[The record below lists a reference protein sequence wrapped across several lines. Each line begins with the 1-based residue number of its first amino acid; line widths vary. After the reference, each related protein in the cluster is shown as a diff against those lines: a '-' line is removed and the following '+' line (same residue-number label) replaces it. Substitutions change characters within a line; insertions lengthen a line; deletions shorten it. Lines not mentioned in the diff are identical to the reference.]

1 MTRLPGVGPR
11 RAEDLARLGAARA
24 GELLT
29 VWPRRYQDRTRLV
42 PMAFLPIGETAIVRG
57 RVLSV
62 MPRTVPGRDV
72 MAQLRITDDTAVME
86 VVFFHARFLLRRFHP
101 GQELILTG
109 KVARRGRYL
118 TMAHPEW
125 EEVEDGDVL
134 EIVPVYPLAGDL
146 KQAFMRQVMRAV
158 IPGLAAQ
165 VSDPM
170 PPAVLAERGLPGR
183 SWSLRTIHLPPSMEE
198 QEQARSRLVLDEV
211 LTVALAIQW
220 LRARERGPGV
230 GRALITDGELVRRF
244 TAALP
249 FEMTSFQRTAWDEVA
264 ADLSRAA
271 PMARLLQ
278 GDVGSGKT
286 VIAALACLAA
296 VESGLQAAFMA
307 PTEVLADQQARVF
320 QNWFE
325 PLGVPVA
332 SLTGGSGE
340 GVRSELA
347 AGGIGV
353 VVGTH
358 ALIQD
363 SVAFDNLGV
372 VVVDEQHRFGVRQR
386 SGLTAKGHAPHLL
399 VMTATPIPRTLA
411 LTVYGDLNLT
421 MIGGLPPGRRPVET
435 VRRTRADRRAV
446 YQEVMAAVKRG
457 EQAYVVCP
465 HVEEGD
471 EGGVRAAT
479 TLYEGMRTLPGWRV
493 GLVHGRL
500 ASDEKGRVMEAFRQ
514 HELDVLV
521 ATTII
526 EVGVDVPN
534 ATVMVIEDADRF
546 GLAQLHQ
553 LRGRVG
559 RGTRLGRCILVADP
573 GTDEA
578 EERLA
583 ALQEHHD
590 GLRLAEIDLEMR
602 GPGEVLGLRQHGLQ
616 GFSLANPLKDLAL
629 LQDARNLAR
638 QILDRDPE
646 LKRPEHQGLRDAVV
660 SALGAALP
668 ASLLH

>member
-1 MTRLPGVGPR
+1 MGPR
-11 RAEDLARLGAARA
+11 RAEDLARLGAACA

-29 VWPRRYQDRTRLV
+29 VWPRRYQDRTRLTPLALLRV
-42 PMAFLPIGETAIVRG
+42 GEGAVVRA
-57 RVLSV
+57 RVLTV
-62 MPRTVPGRDV
+62 MPRAVPGHDV
-72 MAQLRITDDTAVME
+72 MAQLRVTDDTAIME
-86 VVFFHARFLLRRFHP
+86 VTFFHARFLLRRFRP
-101 GQELILTG
+101 GQELVLIG

-118 TMAHPEW
+118 SMAHPEW
-125 EEVEDGDVL
+125 EEIEDHAPL

-146 KQAFMRQVMRAV
+146 KQAFMRQLMRTT

-170 PPAVLAERGLPGR
+170 PPAILQARDLPGR
-183 SWSLRTIHLPPSMEE
+183 AWSLRAIHLPRTMEE
-198 QEQARSRLVLDEV
+198 QERARTRLVLDEV
-211 LTVALAIQW
+211 LTVTLAIQW
-220 LRARERGPGV
+220 LRMRERGPAA
-230 GRALITDGELVRRF
+230 GRPLDTTGPLVTRF
-244 TAALP
+244 RAGLP
-249 FEMTSFQRTAWDEVA
+249 FQLTGAQEQAWTEIA
-264 ADLSRAA
+264 ADLQRPA

-286 VIAALACLAA
+286 VLAALACLVA

-307 PTEVLADQQARVF
+307 PTEVLADQQTRVL
-320 QNWFE
+320 QRWFE
-325 PLGVPVA
+325 PLGVRVECV
-332 SLTGGSGE
+332 TGGASRQVRDALRTG
-340 GVRSELA
+340 GV
-347 AGGIGV
+347 GV
-353 VVGTH
+353 VVGTQ

-363 SVAFDNLGV
+363 SVEFDRLGV

-421 MIGGLPPGRRPVET
+421 RIVGMPPGREPVGT
-435 VRRTRADRRAV
+435 VRRTRAERRAV
-446 YQEVMAAVKRG
+446 YQEVMAAVRRG

-465 HVEEGD
+465 HVEESD

-479 TLYEGMRTLPGWRV
+479 TLYEGMKTVSGWRV
-493 GLVHGRL
+493 GIVHGRL
-500 ASDEKGRVMEAFRQ
+500 DSEAKAAVMEQFRL

-526 EVGVDVPN
+526 EVGVDVAN
-534 ATVMVIEDADRF
+534 ATLIVIEDADRF

-559 RGTRLGRCILVADP
+559 RGARPGRCILVADP
-573 GTDEA
+573 GTEDA
-578 EERLA
+578 EERLQ
-583 ALQEHHD
+583 ALLDHHD
-590 GLRLAEIDLEMR
+590 GFVLAEIDLQLR

-616 GFSLANPLKDLAL
+616 GFSLANPLRDFDL

-638 QILDRDPE
+638 TILEADPD
-646 LKRPEHQGLRDAVV
+646 LRHPEHQGLRDRVV